1 YRAVSARAAAAA
13 TKFGA
18 LYHRDY
24 RRYFFLALVGLTAE
38 SVEHV
43 SSYWVIFETF
53 HSPTLGGFAVFSHWV
68 PYLISSVSAAALAYP
83 FDCRKLIQVAQG
95 VFMLVSLALGL

>member
-1 YRAVSARAAAAA
+1 MSARAATA

-43 SSYWVIFETF
+43 CSYWVIFETF
-53 HSPTLGGFAVFSHWV
+53 HSPTLGGFAVFGSNV
-68 PYLISSVSAAALAYP
+68 PMKRPGQPEEVAKAIYFLCTDASSYVTGAELH
-83 FDCRKLIQVAQG
+83 INGGQHV
-95 VFMLVSLALGL
+95 